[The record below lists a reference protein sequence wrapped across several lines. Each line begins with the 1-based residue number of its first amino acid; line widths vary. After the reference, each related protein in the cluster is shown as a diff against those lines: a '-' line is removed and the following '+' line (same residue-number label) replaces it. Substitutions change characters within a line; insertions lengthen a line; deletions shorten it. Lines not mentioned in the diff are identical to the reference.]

1 LIYTPHLCLSEIVRV
16 AALSVCSHVSFC
28 YETTECD
35 HLLLSF
41 QGARGIPII
50 IPQCLQPALA
60 FLTNLEVRRECN
72 VAIANSFVFAQP
84 GGTAISIYSAIVSV
98 CQSADL
104 EAPDRLTS
112 TNVRK
117 YMATVVQVGFF
128 SSYGNIC
135 AIILVLHG
143 QL

>member
-1 LIYTPHLCLSEIVRV
+1 MF
-16 AALSVCSHVSFC
+16 SFC
-28 YETTECD
+28 YEMTECD
-35 HLLLSF
+35 HLLFF

-50 IPQCLQPALA
+50 IPECLQPALA
-60 FLTNLEVRRECN
+60 FLTNLEIRRECG
-72 VAIANSFVFAQP
+72 VAIANSYVFAQP

-98 CQSADL
+98 CQRAEL

-117 YMATVVQVGFF
+117 YMATVVQVCF
-128 SSYGNIC
+128 SYCGNTCLIV
-135 AIILVLHG
+135 LVLHW